1 MNDPRQPAL
10 VTLRAGDKVLV
21 LLNDDPDTE
30 DLMEIADALHR
41 HHEGVEF
48 TVLSNVAGVLVQP
61 PGPESAGP
69 KASRMWADADTPDP
83 PEAA

>member
-10 VTLRAGDKVLV
+10 VALRAGDKVLV
-21 LLNDDPDTE
+21 LMNDDPDTE
-30 DLMEIADALHR
+30 DLEEIAEALHDSFD
-41 HHEGVEF
+41 GVEF

-61 PGPESAGP
+61 PEP
-69 KASRMWADADTPDP
+69 KKPRPVPDP